1 MFSGTDRVTKMTKK
15 YIYLDCDTGIDDA
28 LALAYLLAEKEH
40 VELVGVG
47 TVCGNIDAP
56 TGAQNTINLLALA
69 GRDDIPVAIG
79 AQNYLT
85 STYSCHVQHI
95 HGDNGIGNV
104 DLPQSA
110 AKPIAETAPEFL
122 VRLARQYA
130 GQLHIVAIGPLTNI
144 AKALDIEPALSS
156 LIEGITMMG
165 GAANAPGNMSPVAE
179 ANIMGDPEA
188 ADRVFSLMD
197 NIVMVPLDLTMMH
210 LFEEAD
216 QDALLKANGSLAQ
229 ALGHILPIYMDF
241 YKDIYGRRC
250 CALHDPA
257 AAILAVHGLDRC
269 LAPKVKVSID
279 STNGPGRG
287 QTICDLRGKYNGYPV
302 VKKANCHVVLST
314 DLNISAF
321 LLEKIRQL

>member
-1 MFSGTDRVTKMTKK
+1 MTKK

-28 LALAYLLAEKEH
+28 LALAYLLAEKES
-40 VELVGVG
+40 VDLVGVG

-85 STYSCHVQHI
+85 RTYACHVQHI
-95 HGDNGIGNV
+95 HGDNGIGNIN
-104 DLPQSA
+104 LPQSG
-110 AKPIAETAPEFL
+110 AKPIAESAPEFL

-130 GQLHIVAIGPLTNI
+130 GQLQIVAIGPLTNI
-144 AKALDIEPALSS
+144 ARALEIEPALST
-156 LIEGITMMG
+156 LIKNITIMG

-188 ADRVFSLMD
+188 AEQVFTRMD
-197 NIVMVPLDLTMMH
+197 NIIMVPLDLTMMH
-210 LFEEAD
+210 TFEE
-216 QDALLKANGSLAQ
+216 QDRDVLLSSNGKLAQ
-229 ALGHILPIYMDF
+229 ALGQILPIYLDF

-257 AAILAVHGLDRC
+257 AAILAVQGLERC

-279 STNGPGRG
+279 STQGPGRG

-302 VKKANCHVVLST
+302 VKNANCHVVLST
-314 DLNISAF
+314 ELNISAF
-321 LLEKIRQL
+321 LLEKIRAL

>member
-1 MFSGTDRVTKMTKK
+1 MFSRTDRVTKMTKK

-28 LALAYLLAEKEH
+28 LALAYLLAEKEN

-56 TGAQNTINLLALA
+56 TGAQNTINLLGLA
-69 GRDDIPVAIG
+69 GRDDVPVAIG
-79 AQNYLT
+79 ARDYLT
-85 STYSCHVQHI
+85 RTYACYVQHI

-110 AKPIAETAPEFL
+110 AKPIAESAPEFL

-156 LIEGITMMG
+156 LISDITIMG
-165 GAANAPGNMSPVAE
+165 GAANTPGNQTPVAE
-179 ANIMGDPEA
+179 ANILGDPEA
-188 ADRVFSLMD
+188 ADRVFTQMN
-197 NIVMVPLDLTMMH
+197 NIIMVPLDLTMMH
-210 LFEEAD
+210 TFEE
-216 QDALLKANGSLAQ
+216 QDRDVLLNSNGKLAQ
-229 ALGHILPIYMDF
+229 ALGQILPIYLDF

-257 AAILAVHGLDRC
+257 AAILAVHGLDSC
-269 LAPKVKVSID
+269 LAPKVKVTID
-279 STNGPGRG
+279 STQGPGRG
-287 QTICDLRGKYNGYPV
+287 QTICDLRGQYNGYPV
-302 VKKANCHVVLST
+302 VADANCHVVLRT
-314 DLNISAF
+314 DLDIAAF
-321 LLEKIRQL
+321 LLDKIREL